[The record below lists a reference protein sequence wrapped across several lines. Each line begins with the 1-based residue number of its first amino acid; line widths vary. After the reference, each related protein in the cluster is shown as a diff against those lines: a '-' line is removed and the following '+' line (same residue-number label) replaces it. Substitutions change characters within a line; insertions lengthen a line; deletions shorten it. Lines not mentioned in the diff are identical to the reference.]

1 MSNITQ
7 GVKYSLVTRQLSSHV
22 KLTHR
27 SRAAV
32 LDDILWHVPKN
43 AAVVYCLENFCNN
56 CNTKAIIKK
65 KNKKRKHNTAIFLI
79 INTRTRNFLKGRPI
93 FQYLQT
99 KMIGLDIP
107 YHTGVKLLRG
117 RVLWN
122 SGEGLSIQDVYK
134 PSR

>member
-7 GVKYSLVTRQLSSHV
+7 GVKYSLITRQLSSHV

-65 KNKKRKHNTAIFLI
+65 KKQKKKTQHRYLSNRQHMYKKFFERKTYISISSNKNDWLRHPL
-79 INTRTRNFLKGRPI
+79 
-93 FQYLQT
+93 
-99 KMIGLDIP
+99 P
-107 YHTGVKLLRG
+107 Y
-117 RVLWN
+117 WC
-122 SGEGLSIQDVYK
+122 
-134 PSR
+134 